1 MIHTCTYQQLLA
13 HGLVRTDIDERKSPV
28 FRLRLVALFHLPRLR
43 LSPIFRPR
51 PIRRLQTPRLNHQP
65 SLEPAIRAAVQAFV
79 IDLFDTFKQAF
90 FRPLVSTIYRAF
102 DLAIW
107 VTKSL
112 DKALFVAFEQA

>member
-1 MIHTCTYQQLLA
+1 MNHPQLCPVAVDDKKKETANFEVLA
-13 HGLVRTDIDERKSPV
+13 AVTPR
-28 FRLRLVALFHLPRLR
+28 VALFHLPRLR